1 MSVKE
6 QSLLDEMN
14 LLASEAEDH
23 GDIMVDMV
31 LEQME
36 AEGLPSPDEEQMQDI
51 KSYVRCNDI
60 IHHACLDRIEFLRHR
75 YHELTGSF
83 PHEANGRFFPIISG
97 R

>member
-23 GDIMVDMV
+23 GDIMVEMV

-60 IHHACLDRIEFLRHR
+60 IHHACLDRIDFLRHR

-83 PHEANGRFFPIISG
+83 PEEISG
-97 R
+97 RYFPVLAK